1 MIKYI
6 DELSKEELKGKK
18 VLLRLDLNVPV
29 DGGVIT
35 DTYRLEKAVDTV
47 DFLRSMEAQTIIIA
61 HLENK
66 EGGNDTLHSIW
77 EHLKGYFPVDF
88 CNTYFTPE
96 AIDKI
101 LALEDKGVLLFE
113 NVRVNPGEKENNPE
127 FAKKLSQMADI
138 YVDDAFSVMH
148 REHASIVG
156 VPEFLPHYG
165 GLLLRQEIEHISK
178 AFNPTHPFVFI
189 LGGAKFDTKLPLIK
203 KYLNTADIVFVGGAL
218 ANNIFVEQGF
228 EVGTSLVSKGDFGIK
243 EMLKNPKLKT
253 FIDVT
258 VQKKDGSVEFK
269 TTDKVLS
276 DECIVDAGPQTIEY
290 IKSFIENA
298 KTVVWNGPLG
308 NYEIGFKD
316 KTESLA
322 ELVAKY
328 TSETHLESVVGG
340 GDTVA
345 SIAKLGLEH
354 KFSFLST
361 GGGAM
366 LDYLVN
372 ETLPGIEALEK

>member
-6 DELSKEELKGKK
+6 DELGQEELMGKR
-18 VLLRLDLNVPV
+18 VLLRLDLNVPIE
-29 DGGVIT
+29 DGVIE
-35 DTYRLEKAVDTV
+35 DTYRLEKAINTV
-47 DFLRSMEAQTIIIA
+47 DFLRSHKAKIIIIA

-66 EGGNDTLHSIW
+66 EGGNDSLFSIW
-77 EHLKGYFPVDF
+77 NYLKGYFPVDF

-96 AIDKI
+96 AIDKVLKI
-101 LALEDKGVLLFE
+101 EDGGVLLFE

-138 YVDDAFSVMH
+138 YVDDAFAVMH

-178 AFNPTHPFVFI
+178 AFKPNHPFVFI

-203 KYLNTADIVFVGGAL
+203 KYLNIADTVFVGGAL
-218 ANNIFVEQGF
+218 SNDIFRDQGY
-228 EVGTSLVSKGDFGIK
+228 EIGTSLVTEGDFGLK
-243 EMLKNPKLKT
+243 ELIQNPKLKT
-253 FIDVT
+253 CVDVT
-258 VQKKDGSVEFK
+258 TQNKNGEVVFK
-269 TTDKVLS
+269 NPNEVAQ
-276 DECIVDAGPQTIEY
+276 DECIVDAGPQTIDYLERLL
-290 IKSFIENA
+290 SDA
-298 KTVVWNGPLG
+298 KTVIWNGPLG
-308 NYEIGFKD
+308 NYEIGFQD
-316 KTESLA
+316 KTEALADLIA
-322 ELVAKY
+322 EL
-328 TSETHLESVVGG
+328 TSKGGVESIVGG

-345 SIAKLGLEH
+345 SISRLGLEH